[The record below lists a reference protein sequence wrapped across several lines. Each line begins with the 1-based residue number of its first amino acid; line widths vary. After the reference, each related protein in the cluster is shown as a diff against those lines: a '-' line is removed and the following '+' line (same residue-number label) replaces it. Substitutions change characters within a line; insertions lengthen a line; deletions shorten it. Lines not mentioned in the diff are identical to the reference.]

1 MGFPFAYMTEHSEAV
16 LPRILDR
23 EPQCSTKSRT
33 PRDPF
38 QRCLPPCPGV
48 FLPPS
53 FSSFPGQHQKVQVVN
68 ILRSSE
74 DRVAVT
80 TEHLRWKGDGVCSLT
95 LPHSRSWAAA
105 ASDQGRGLPLIVMLC
120 DVYEVSSLHP
130 HPTQIRVGP
139 LPPVSL
145 CLLSAW
151 LSCMVT
157 AVVPNKLNGIRGA
170 P

>member
-1 MGFPFAYMTEHSEAV
+1 MGLCCLEF
-16 LPRILDR
+16 LDR
-23 EPQCSTKSRT
+23 EPQRSTKSRT

-38 QRCLPPCPGV
+38 QCCLPPCPGV

-53 FSSFPGQHQKVQVVN
+53 FSSFPGQHQRVQVVS

-80 TEHLRWKGDGVCSLT
+80 TEHLSWKGDGVCSLA
-95 LPHSRSWAAA
+95 LPYSRSWPWAAA

-130 HPTQIRVGP
+130 HPTQTRVGP

-151 LSCMVT
+151 LSCTVT
-157 AVVPNKLNGIRGA
+157 AVVPNKLDGIRGA
-170 P
+170 L